1 MVNKKM
7 IRRKPW
13 MSKDSGNSQIE
24 AGGWQI
30 VYTGFVLIL
39 LCFFIMLTSFAS
51 LESSRIT
58 QFVESFASAVS
69 VFKGG
74 RSLEPGKTIINS
86 DATVVD
92 KEDPIAMLFEKVQHA
107 GMQNGL
113 DQVSIRRSDRGI
125 IMTLADKMLFESG
138 DAALSRSSYGL
149 LNKIGKIIN
158 STNAQV
164 VIQGHT
170 DDEPIRTDAYPSN
183 WELSTARA
191 VNVLRYLITETE
203 VSSHRLSAA
212 GLSKYHPLVP
222 NTSAENRARN
232 RRVEIIFRP
241 ATS

>member
-1 MVNKKM
+1 M
-7 IRRKPW
+7 IRRKSW
-13 MSKDSGNSQIE
+13 KSQVPDNPQIQ

-58 QFVESFASAVS
+58 QFVQSFAGAVN
-69 VFKGG
+69 VFNGG
-74 RSLEPGKTIINS
+74 RSLEPGETILNS
-86 DATVVD
+86 DAKVVD
-92 KEDPIAMLFEKVQHA
+92 KEDPIALLFEKVQQL
-107 GMQNGL
+107 GQQSGL
-113 DQVSIRRSDRGI
+113 DQVSIRRSNRGI
-125 IMTLADKMLFESG
+125 VMTLADKLLFDSG
-138 DAALSRSSYGL
+138 AAELSKSSYGL

-164 VIQGHT
+164 DIQGHS
-170 DDEPIRTDAYPSN
+170 DDRSIRTYAYPSN

-191 VNVLRYLITETE
+191 VNVLRYLTVEAG
-203 VSSHRLSAA
+203 VSSRRLSAV

-222 NTSAENRARN
+222 NTSEVNRALN

-241 ATS
+241 AAS